1 MSEKGLARLMNGLI
15 EAVLCLSNLNL
26 GTLGSSPDD
35 NLEKEKVNDDVREE
49 YEWDWNCRD
58 EAF

>member
-1 MSEKGLARLMNGLI
+1 MSEEGLARLMNGLI

-26 GTLGSSPDD
+26 GMLGSSPEDGI
-35 NLEKEKVNDDVREE
+35 EKEKINDDVREE
-49 YEWDWNCRD
+49 YEWEWNCRD